1 MMSQDSS
8 SGAQEQ
14 TALQGEVQRLRQGLA
29 DLQQE
34 AQVCLHALAQLLH
47 CLPL

>member
-1 MMSQDSS
+1 MLQGSS

-14 TALQGEVQRLRQGLA
+14 TALQSEVQRLRQGLA

-34 AQVCLHALAQLLH
+34 AQVCPPRMAQLFLN
-47 CLPL
+47 LPL